1 MGKCNNNCAKIKHV
15 MGNTLSLAIPL
26 QDKVW
31 RIIDG
36 EKTAQISDFV
46 PLDTDTVSVNI
57 RNDNK
62 IFTLPATVVENVVS
76 VVDNGTISK
85 GCYGVEIM
93 VQRASGDVRR
103 YYNSCEIHVVEQTR
117 EAGIE
122 DGVEFEVETHNLEAA
137 VFEMMRGYSAYEI
150 WLQQGHT
157 GTEADFLEWLTGAAQ
172 IDEKIAQ
179 VYADLENYYTKL
191 QTYNR
196 EEIDNMVSAIPK
208 FKIQVVAQLPTTNIS
223 VSTIYLVHGAYSEA
237 GNLYTEY
244 IYTGVRWEVLGKQ
257 NFDLSQYVTIQQLN
271 NMLASYYTSSAI
283 DALLQGYVVKVT
295 GMGLSQNDFTNILKA
310 KLESLE
316 NYDDTQVRTQITALT
331 NRLDT
336 LVDGDVTQAI
346 DTFNEIIAF
355 LDGLDDTQSLA
366 QIISSIQSEIAGKA
380 DAATTYTKT
389 EADTKFATNET
400 VNGAAFLGGDSGS
413 STTAD
418 FDPQTDTVWNIPQSL
433 GSSAKAQARANI
445 GAQEQLVSG
454 TNVKTVN
461 GESIL
466 GQGNITIQGSGEA
479 NVIESISVN
488 NTPVAPDANK
498 NVNITVP
505 AAVTESTVAGWGFTK
520 NTGTYSK
527 PSSGI
532 PASDLAQGVIPDISD
547 KEDKILLTPAS
558 GTALTAEAGHY
569 YRFDNAVGTLTVTLP
584 TPTTLANV
592 ILFFSTSTTPNVTIS
607 HNSIL
612 YHEDY
617 EIAAESTYEVNCLW
631 NGTAWIVASI
641 KIGGA
646 S

>member
-1 MGKCNNNCAKIKHV
+1 MGTCKCNETNAKIKHV
-15 MGNTLSLAIPL
+15 RGNTLSLAIPL
-26 QDKVW
+26 QDKTW
-31 RIIDG
+31 RIVEGQKVSEI
-36 EKTAQISDFV
+36 TDFV
-46 PLDTDTVSVNI
+46 PLDTDVVEVVIKSAYKSV
-57 RNDNK
+57 
-62 IFTLPATVVENVVS
+62 TLPATVTENVVS
-76 VVDNGTISK
+76 VVDDGTLPT
-85 GCYGVEIM
+85 GCYGVEI
-93 VQRASGDVRR
+93 VVRRVSGDVRR

-122 DGVEFEVETHNLEAA
+122 DGVEFDVETYELEAA

-150 WLQQGHT
+150 WLQQGHE

-196 EEIDNMVSAIPK
+196 DEIDNMVSAIPK
-208 FKIQVVAQLPTTNIS
+208 FRIQVVAQLPTTNIS
-223 VSTIYLVHGAYSEA
+223 VSTIYLVPGAYSEA

-316 NYDDTQVRTQITALT
+316 NYDDTQVRALITSLT

-336 LVDGDVTQAI
+336 LMDGDVTQAI

-366 QIISSIQSEIAGKA
+366 QIIASIQSEIATKA
-380 DAATTYTKT
+380 DSATTYTKT

-400 VNGAAFLGGDSGS
+400 VNNAAFLGSESGS
-413 STTAD
+413 STTAN
-418 FDPQTDTVWNIPQSL
+418 FDAQTDTVWHIPQVL
-433 GSSAKAQARANI
+433 GSAAKAQARANI

-454 TNVKTVN
+454 TNVKTIN
-461 GESIL
+461 NESIL
-466 GQGNITIQGSGEA
+466 GQGNITIQGSSEA

-488 NTPVAPDANK
+488 NTPVTPDANK

-505 AAVTESTVAGWGFTK
+505 AAVTESTVSGWGFTK

-532 PASDLAQGVIPDISD
+532 PASYLAQGVIPDVSGFASKVSNATNGHLAGLD
-547 KEDKILLTPAS
+547 GNGNLTDSGFKI
-558 GTALTAEAGHY
+558 
-569 YRFDNAVGTLTVTLP
+569 
-584 TPTTLANV
+584 
-592 ILFFSTSTTPNVTIS
+592 VTIT
-607 HNSIL
+607 
-612 YHEDY
+612 
-617 EIAAESTYEVNCLW
+617 ESTYEALATKDANTLYLI
-631 NGTAWIVASI
+631 TES
-641 KIGGA
+641 
-646 S
+646 

>member
-36 EKTAQISDFV
+36 EKTAQVSDFV

-57 RNDNK
+57 RNNDK
-62 IFTLPATVVENVVS
+62 IFTLPATVTENVVS

-85 GCYGVEIM
+85 GCYGVEII

-150 WLQQGHT
+150 WLQQGYE

-179 VYADLENYYTKL
+179 VYADLENYYTKM

-196 EEIDNMVSAIPK
+196 DEIDNMVSAIPK
-208 FKIQVVAQLPTTNIS
+208 FRIQVVAQLPTTNIS
-223 VSTIYLVHGAYSEA
+223 TSTIYLVPASYSEA

-257 NFDLSQYVTIQQLN
+257 NFDLSQYVTITLLNQQTN
-271 NMLASYYTSSAI
+271 FIFSQVMSRVAA
-283 DALLQGYVVKVT
+283 QYVAKVT
-295 GMGLSQNDFTNILKA
+295 GMGLSQNDFTDTLLA
-310 KLESLE
+310 KLNGLT
-316 NYDDTQVRTQITALT
+316 NYDDTEVRGLITTLGS
-331 NRLDT
+331 RIDT
-336 LVDGDVTQAI
+336 LVDGDVTDAI
-346 DTFNEIIAF
+346 ETFNEIVAF
-355 LDGLDDTQSLA
+355 LNGLDDTENLA
-366 QIISSIQSEIAGKA
+366 SILAAINTAIAAKA
-380 DAATTYTKT
+380 DSATTYTKT

-413 STTAD
+413 STTAN
-418 FDPQTDTVWNIPQSL
+418 FDPQTDTVWNIPQVL
-433 GSSAKAQARANI
+433 GSSAKAQARQNI
-445 GAQEQLVSG
+445 GAQETLVSG

-466 GQGNITIQGSGEA
+466 GQGNITIQGSGET

-505 AAVTESTVAGWGFTK
+505 AAVTEQTVSSWGFTK
-520 NTGTYSK
+520 NTGNV
-527 PSSGI
+527 SSTAVNTI
-532 PASDLAQGVIPDISD
+532 MRISQTDYDALVQAQTVD
-547 KEDKILLTPAS
+547 A
-558 GTALTAEAGHY
+558 
-569 YRFDNAVGTLTVTLP
+569 NTLYLIT
-584 TPTTLANV
+584 
-592 ILFFSTSTTPNVTIS
+592 
-607 HNSIL
+607 
-612 YHEDY
+612 
-617 EIAAESTYEVNCLW
+617 ES
-631 NGTAWIVASI
+631 
-641 KIGGA
+641 
-646 S
+646 

>member
-1 MGKCNNNCAKIKHV
+1 MGTCKCKTNAKIKHV
-15 MGNTLSLAIPL
+15 RGNTLSLAIPL
-26 QDKVW
+26 QDKIW
-31 RIIDG
+31 RIVEG
-36 EKTAQISDFV
+36 EKTAEITDFV
-46 PLDTDTVSVNI
+46 PLETDVVEVVIKSAYRSV
-57 RNDNK
+57 
-62 IFTLPATVVENVVS
+62 TLPATVTENVVS
-76 VVDNGTISK
+76 VVDDGTLPT
-85 GCYGVEIM
+85 GCYGVEI
-93 VQRASGDVRR
+93 VVRRASGDVRR
-103 YYNSCEIHVVEQTR
+103 YYNSCSIHVVEQTR
-117 EAGIE
+117 DAGIE
-122 DGVEFEVETHNLEAA
+122 DGVEFNVETYELEAA

-150 WLQQGHT
+150 WLQQGYE

-179 VYADLENYYTKL
+179 VYEDLENYYTKL

-196 EEIDNMVSAIPK
+196 DEIDNMISAIPK

-223 VSTIYLVHGAYSEA
+223 VSTIYLVPGAYSEA

-316 NYDDTQVRTQITALT
+316 NYDDTQVRALITSLT

-366 QIISSIQSEIAGKA
+366 QIISSIQTQIAGKA

-400 VNGAAFLGGDSGS
+400 VNGAAFLGGESGS

-418 FDPQTDTVWNIPQSL
+418 FDPQTDTVWNIPQVL
-433 GSSAKAQARANI
+433 GSAAKAQARANI

-461 GESIL
+461 NESIL

-479 NVIESISVN
+479 NVIETVKVN
-488 NTPVAPDANK
+488 GTALTPDANK
-498 NVNITVP
+498 AVDVTVP
-505 AAVTESTVAGWGFTK
+505 TNGVTFVNSAINEAIQGSQTSSVGYRNGSAYAVVIFDDEELGLSASNTLTLSAAGNAITIDGTGISLNSTNVSSFASKVSNATNEHLAGLDANGNLTDSGFKIVTITESA
-520 NTGTYSK
+520 YE
-527 PSSGI
+527 
-532 PASDLAQGVIPDISD
+532 DLATKD
-547 KEDKILLTPAS
+547 A
-558 GTALTAEAGHY
+558 Y
-569 YRFDNAVGTLTVTLP
+569 TLYLIT
-584 TPTTLANV
+584 
-592 ILFFSTSTTPNVTIS
+592 
-607 HNSIL
+607 
-612 YHEDY
+612 
-617 EIAAESTYEVNCLW
+617 ES
-631 NGTAWIVASI
+631 
-641 KIGGA
+641 
-646 S
+646 